1 MLEAQ
6 KSVYEQVVYES
17 DTERVFALD
26 LEKNSAIKVYVKLPG
41 WFTIPT
47 PLGNYNPDW
56 AVVVEKEGEERV
68 YFVVETKGGLFKDD
82 LREKEKAKIDCG
94 KVHFNAIAEGDS
106 PAHYI
111 VARNIEDVLTS

>member
-1 MLEAQ
+1 M
-6 KSVYEQVVYES
+6 
-17 DTERVFALD
+17 
-26 LEKNSAIKVYVKLPG
+26 PG
-41 WFTIPT
+41 WFTIRL
-47 PLGNYNPDW
+47 LGQLQSGW
-56 AVVVEKEGEERV
+56 AVVVEKEGEERI
-68 YFVVETKGGLFKDD
+68 FVVETKGGLLKDD